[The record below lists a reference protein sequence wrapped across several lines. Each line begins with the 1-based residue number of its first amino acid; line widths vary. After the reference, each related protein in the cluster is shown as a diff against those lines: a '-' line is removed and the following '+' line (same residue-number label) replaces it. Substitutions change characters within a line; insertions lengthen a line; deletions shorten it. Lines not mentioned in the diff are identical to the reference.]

1 MIVPFERSAES
12 LALFKNAFEKRRL
25 DYAIWGH
32 VSDGNVHPNVI
43 PRSMDDVTRGKDAI
57 LECGREI
64 IKLGG
69 SPLAEHGVG
78 RNPIKQELLRQF
90 VGEDGLAQMRT
101 VKSVLD
107 PLGKLAP
114 GVIFSRATK

>member
-1 MIVPFERSAES
+1 
-12 LALFKNAFEKRRL
+12 
-25 DYAIWGH
+25 
-32 VSDGNVHPNVI
+32 
-43 PRSMDDVTRGKDAI
+43 MDDVTRGKDAI
-57 LECGREI
+57 LECGRDI

-90 VGEDGLAQMRT
+90 VGDDGIAQMRT

-114 GVIFSRATK
+114 GVIFSRTTK